1 MRISLKGI
9 LILWIVLVVA
19 VGGLF
24 LSAYSK
30 LQPETFIA
38 LLNEQVQKNYPGAK
52 LSIGKI
58 DYRLSVDFNL
68 SLKEVILTR
77 NSKILGSIGQVELK
91 VPWWIPL
98 INRGNAQIN
107 VNRLEIYVDHE
118 KPDSLRPIDANSP
131 AAAKVVVRVPSY
143 LAGVKYTLRAKDV
156 SIKDTRTSRRY
167 VTVAKLLVREFQY
180 GKNSAFELNIPIEIT
195 HKLNRYTSDL
205 WLFGDLTPGVE
216 EWKLNYRGEFKTID
230 TADKFQI
237 EDLILTGSSTVK
249 PAELNI
255 SSVLNLMLEKES
267 IGSGTLIANNNEFS
281 IVMQFSKL
289 PLSYLGLVDEQLKN
303 PFLSKLEGFAEGPV
317 RITKRRGQDI
327 TMLNGRLMFDG
338 NIQIGKTPIPG
349 KWQLNFQ
356 DSRWETSFINSKGEL
371 SFFRRSSLDFKKG
384 DVAQYI
390 EELGFTN
397 MELQQVMAV
406 VQPLQ
411 GFLEQPQ
418 RPYFNTTISL
428 KNCTQDQVTVD
439 GIVKYGVLPDS
450 RYYQVDLSDSMK
462 NDFSLN
468 YQGKSLSHSI
478 NLAAKKFPWSKSYQ
492 FLGPLFLADQGT
504 VDGKV
509 EGRWSE
515 AWYDGTWLVQTK
527 LEGTSGLGGFLPS
540 TMHSIAQVFS
550 LDSFMTPKQSWHAS
564 VKNKNL
570 EIYSLQL
577 ENENP
582 AKITGLIYPASSPKS
597 SFTLT
602 YPKNPRWTPVKK
614 AVPEFVWYKES
625 I

>member
-9 LILWIVLVVA
+9 LILWIVLVLA
-19 VGGLF
+19 VTGLF
-24 LSAYSK
+24 FSAYSK

-52 LSIGKI
+52 LSIGKV

-107 VNRLEIYVDHE
+107 INRLEIYVDHE
-118 KPDSLRPIDANSP
+118 KPDSLKPVEMATPGD
-131 AAAKVVVRVPSY
+131 AKVVVQVPSY

-156 SIKDTRTSRRY
+156 SIKDTRTARRY

-180 GKNSAFELNIPIEIT
+180 GKNSAFELNIPIEIS
-195 HKLNRYTSDL
+195 HNLSRYTSDL
-205 WLFGDLTPGVE
+205 WLFGDLTPGLD

-237 EDLILTGSSTVK
+237 EDLILTGNSTIR

-289 PLSYLGLVDEQLKN
+289 PLSYLSLIDEQLKN
-303 PFLSKLEGFAEGPV
+303 PFLPKLEGFAEGPV
-317 RITKRRGQDI
+317 RVTKKRGQDI
-327 TMLNGRLMFDG
+327 TMLNGRLMYDG

-356 DSRWETSFINSKGEL
+356 DSRWETSFINSNGEL

-397 MELQQVMAV
+397 MELQQVMSV

-411 GFLEQPQ
+411 SFIDQPV
-418 RPYFNTTISL
+418 RPYFTTTISL
-428 KNCTQDQVTVD
+428 KNCTQDQLTVD
-439 GIVKYGVLPDS
+439 GAIKYGVLPDS
-450 RYYQVDLSDSMK
+450 RYYQIDLSDK
-462 NDFSLN
+462 GNEFVLN
-468 YQGKSLSHSI
+468 YQGKTLNHSVSI
-478 NLAAKKFPWSKSYQ
+478 LAKKFPWSKSYK
-492 FLGPLFLADQGT
+492 FLGPLFLADQGI

-509 EGRWSE
+509 EGRWTDD
-515 AWYDGTWLVQTK
+515 WYAGTWLVQTK
-527 LEGTSGLGGFLPS
+527 LSEAAGLGGYLPS
-540 TMHSIAQVFS
+540 SMHSIAQVFS
-550 LDSFMTPKQSWHAS
+550 LDSFMTPKQTWHAS

-582 AKITGLIYPASSPKS
+582 SKITGLIYPDSSPKS

-614 AVPEFVWYKES
+614 AVPEFVWYKETL
-625 I
+625 